1 MTTREIHHSVKDLF
15 MNYEHKLFNSYLFDW
30 ESDFFA
36 ISKSGYSLEVE
47 VKLTRADFKKD
58 FTHKPEK
65 HKMFANFR
73 KEALCKFHFV
83 EHDFVLNELTGKR
96 ERVEKS
102 SYITFVKPAD
112 KLPNKF
118 YFACPEGVIP
128 VEEVPDYAGLI
139 YVQNTDMM
147 RPKYQIVKKA
157 QFLHKQV
164 NNFTPQ
170 LMKKYFWRN
179 IEALNMLWQFKRN
192 NQLSEN
198 VEKQINDVMNRLR

>member
-1 MTTREIHHSVKDLF
+1 MTTREIHNAVKDLF

-36 ISKSGYSLEVE
+36 ISTSSYSLEVE
-47 VKLTRADFKKD
+47 VKITRADFKKD
-58 FTHKPEK
+58 FTHKIAK
-65 HKMFANFR
+65 HKMFSKFR
-73 KEALCKFHFV
+73 EEYVCV
-83 EHDFVLNELTGKR
+83 DFGPNYTYIRNEVTRKQERLHLTSEVR
-96 ERVEKS
+96 
-102 SYITFVKPAD
+102 FVKTAD

-128 VEEVPDYAGLI
+128 VQEVPDYAGLI
-139 YVQNTDMM
+139 YVQNTDIMK
-147 RPKYQIVKKA
+147 PKYRIVKKA

-179 IEALNMLWQFKRN
+179 TEALNMLWQFKRSN
-192 NQLSEN
+192 KLDEN
-198 VEKQINDVMNRLR
+198 LEKQVDAIMHKLR